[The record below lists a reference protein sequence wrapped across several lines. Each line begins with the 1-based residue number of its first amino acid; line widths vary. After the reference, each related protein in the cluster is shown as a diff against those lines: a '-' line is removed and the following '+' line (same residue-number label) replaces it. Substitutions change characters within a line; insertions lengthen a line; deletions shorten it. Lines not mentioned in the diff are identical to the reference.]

1 MKCEFE
7 ALLSVKQENWEYHSD
22 LNDLENESNRC
33 RMRFNNI
40 KCKVMNETEMPA
52 LSYKHD

>member
-7 ALLSVKQENWEYHSD
+7 ALLSVKQEKWEYHSD
-22 LNDLENESNRC
+22 LHDLENESNKY
-33 RMRFNNI
+33 RMRFNSI
-40 KCKVMNETEMPA
+40 KCKVMNEAEMPA